1 MRRFKIPGILIPG
14 ILLLAMLIFT
24 GKVLAEDSTIIY
36 IPSDKAGIDPCE
48 LGECDPKKS
57 DPKKADPK
65 KIDLP
70 KAGSKG
76 ADFNNPF
83 NLFSELKKHDPK
95 APEFLISKDTSIYE
109 LERAVVRL
117 KDYLLNIDKNLTESN
132 VHITKAQDIIV
143 RARATGNEKAGKVAE
158 DALRKAQETKEKLLK
173 QKGLVDLIIQKI
185 EAILAGA
192 DRGNY
197 KNLLELCE
205 ARKKQLERDEEQLK
219 KAMAEVERVN
229 KERED
234 RLKEIEK
241 ECESFFIDM
250 MDVIPTL
257 IANSKFIGISEGTK
271 KKLERFADL
280 VGLFSDEM
288 EAQDIYYESQD
299 LKRREKQWENI
310 VTYQEELVKELQD
323 AKKQLTKE
331 KINIGL
337 ISSVDL
343 YLALAEKTPS
353 VKMLEMMKAG
363 SDLVEH
369 SVKISFLNDEVERDY
384 KLTDEQLKAMNALI
398 KQHKRSFQKV
408 KECKEM
414 MGER

>member
-1 MRRFKIPGILIPG
+1 MRRLKKLVTLIPG

-24 GKVLAEDSTIIY
+24 GKALADDPATIY
-36 IPSDKAGIDPCE
+36 IPSDNAGIDPCE
-48 LGECDPKKS
+48 LGECGQYGYEITKEDRRV
-57 DPKKADPK
+57 
-65 KIDLP
+65 
-70 KAGSKG
+70 
-76 ADFNNPF
+76 DFNDSF
-83 NLFSELKKHDPK
+83 GELKKYDPK

-109 LERAVVRL
+109 LKGALVRF
-117 KDYLLNIDKNLTESN
+117 KDYLVNIDKNLTESN
-132 VHITKAQDIIV
+132 INITKAQDIIL
-143 RARATGNEKAGKVAE
+143 RARATGNKKAGEIAE
-158 DALRKAQETKEKLLK
+158 DALKKAQETKEKLLK

-219 KAMAEVERVN
+219 KAMADVERVN

-234 RLKEIEK
+234 RLKEIEE
-241 ECESFFIDM
+241 ECESFFINM
-250 MDVIPTL
+250 TTNVIPTL
-257 IANSKFIGISEGTK
+257 IANSKSIGISEGTK
-271 KKLERFADL
+271 EKLESFAHL
-280 VGLFSDEM
+280 AGLFSDEM
-288 EAQDIYYESQD
+288 KAQDIYYESQD

-310 VTYQEELVKELQD
+310 VTSQEELVKELQD
-323 AKKQLTKE
+323 AKKQLTEE
-331 KINIGL
+331 KKNIGL

-343 YLALAEKTPS
+343 FLALAEKTPS

>member
-1 MRRFKIPGILIPG
+1 MRRLKKLVTLIPG

-24 GKVLAEDSTIIY
+24 GKALADDPATIY
-36 IPSDKAGIDPCE
+36 IPSDNAGIDPCE
-48 LGECDPKKS
+48 LGECGQYGYEITKEDRRV
-57 DPKKADPK
+57 
-65 KIDLP
+65 
-70 KAGSKG
+70 
-76 ADFNNPF
+76 DFNDSF
-83 NLFSELKKHDPK
+83 GELKKYDPK
-95 APEFLISKDTSIYE
+95 APEFSISKDTSIHE
-109 LERAVVRL
+109 LKGVLVRL
-117 KDYLLNIDKNLTESN
+117 KDYLVNIDKNLTESN
-132 VHITKAQDIIV
+132 INITKAQDIIL
-143 RARATGNEKAGKVAE
+143 RARATGNKKAGEIAE
-158 DALRKAQETKEKLLK
+158 DALKKAQETKEKLLK

-185 EAILAGA
+185 ETILAGA

-219 KAMAEVERVN
+219 KAMADVERVN

-234 RLKEIEK
+234 RLKEIEE

-257 IANSKFIGISEGTK
+257 MANSEFIGISEGTK
-271 KKLERFADL
+271 KKLERFANL
-280 VGLFSDEM
+280 AGLFSIEM
-288 EAQDIYYESQD
+288 KAQDIYYESQD
-299 LKRREKQWENI
+299 LKRREERLENI
-310 VTYQEELVKELQD
+310 VTSQEELLKELVKELQD
-323 AKKQLTKE
+323 AKKQLTEE
-331 KINIGL
+331 KKKTSI
-337 ISSVDL
+337 DL
-343 YLALAEKTPS
+343 FLALAKKKPS

-363 SDLVEH
+363 LDLVEH

>member
-1 MRRFKIPGILIPG
+1 MRRLKKLVTLIPG

-24 GKVLAEDSTIIY
+24 GKALADDPATIY
-36 IPSDKAGIDPCE
+36 IPSDNAGIDPCE
-48 LGECDPKKS
+48 LGECGQYGYEITKEDRRV
-57 DPKKADPK
+57 
-65 KIDLP
+65 
-70 KAGSKG
+70 
-76 ADFNNPF
+76 DFNDTF
-83 NLFSELKKHDPK
+83 GKLKKYDPK
-95 APEFLISKDTSIYE
+95 APEFSISKDTSIHE
-109 LERAVVRL
+109 LKGVLVRL
-117 KDYLLNIDKNLTESN
+117 KDYLVNIDKNLTESN
-132 VHITKAQDIIV
+132 INITKAQDIIL
-143 RARATGNEKAGKVAE
+143 RARATGNKKAGEIAE
-158 DALRKAQETKEKLLK
+158 DALKKAQETKEKLLK

-185 EAILAGA
+185 ETILAGA

-219 KAMAEVERVN
+219 KAMADVERVN

-234 RLKEIEK
+234 RLKEIEE

-257 IANSKFIGISEGTK
+257 MANSEFIGISEGTK
-271 KKLERFADL
+271 KKLERFANL
-280 VGLFSDEM
+280 AGLFSIEM
-288 EAQDIYYESQD
+288 KAQDIYYDSQD
-299 LKRREKQWENI
+299 LKRREERLENI
-310 VTYQEELVKELQD
+310 VTSQEELLKELVKELQD
-323 AKKQLTKE
+323 AKKQLTEE
-331 KINIGL
+331 KKKT
-337 ISSVDL
+337 SVDL
-343 YLALAEKTPS
+343 FLALAKKKPS

-363 SDLVEH
+363 LDLVEH